1 MVDIPDGPLSN
12 TPEFTSFPSVPE
24 EMINSIALGL
34 EDDLIIV
41 SRYGMA
47 IEDYRELEKQPWFQL
62 RVAQLRSDFEKNGIT
77 FKAKAGWMANDLLN
91 KVYIQASS
99 PDAPLSQVHDVL
111 KTLIKASGL
120 EPKEEKNSGS
130 STTFSIQI
138 DLGEQSINISNAPEI
153 IENVPKMLEK

>member
-1 MVDIPDGPLSN
+1 
-12 TPEFTSFPSVPE
+12 
-24 EMINSIALGL
+24 
-34 EDDLIIV
+34 
-41 SRYGMA
+41 
-47 IEDYRELEKQPWFQL
+47 
-62 RVAQLRSDFEKNGIT
+62 
-77 FKAKAGWMANDLLN
+77 MANDLLN